1 MADAIQT
8 LIAELAQYTESA
20 KAQPVRATHANVI
33 AAWQETEA
41 AIAPVTG
48 NQSAGTVYAGPAS
61 GAPGVPAFR
70 PLVSADVAPA
80 VGGML
85 SGKNRAINGNMQV
98 QQYPVGTITPSS
110 QYVIDRWGSY
120 NTQALL
126 HFAQNLNAVAT
137 PPGGSPYY
145 AGFQAPST
153 LAVGA
158 SDYSV
163 FQHIIEAFNF
173 GDLNFGTAAAENI
186 SLSFWVAAS
195 AAGTYG
201 GGLSNAAGNRSITFS
216 YNIAA
221 AATWQKIVLTLPG
234 DVAGTW
240 TNQGVGACIKLFFA
254 LAAGASLQAPAG
266 IWTGANN
273 FCPPGCVNLWST
285 AGAYW
290 YITDVQLEIAPP
302 GATPAAPLA
311 TTFDRRQFGTELALC
326 QRYFVALVEQ
336 GNARLAMGQA
346 ISATAVD
353 AAVLALPVTMRVPP
367 TVVLPGTVSAAGQAL
382 FLLPPGTLPATP
394 GALAVSGSP
403 DVNSIAIG
411 VSGAAGYT
419 AGNASAFYTSLGCTI
434 TANAEL

>member
-126 HFAQNLNAVAT
+126 HFAQNLNAAAT

-158 SDYSV
+158 S
-163 FQHIIEAFNF
+163 
-173 GDLNFGTAAAENI
+173 
-186 SLSFWVAAS
+186 
-195 AAGTYG
+195 
-201 GGLSNAAGNRSITFS
+201 
-216 YNIAA
+216 
-221 AATWQKIVLTLPG
+221 WQKIVLTLPG

-240 TNQGVGACIKLFFA
+240 TNQGVGACIKVFFA

-367 TVVLPGTVSAAGQAL
+367 TVVLPGTGSAAGQAL